1 MDERKEGRLE
11 AHDLAYD
18 TFKRLRQSLEDVV
31 ALYEISPVNAETE
44 VQIKNLTFAVDT
56 LIFWMHLY
64 GEAFDEMNGG

>member
-56 LIFWMHLY
+56 LIFCEYLY